1 MACGVRVFGRVPIR
15 RAVAAKRDS
24 TSLAGPQMHPLRADL
39 YAFFAFAAL
48 RLFDRIDRV
57 KMRATSIG
65 HDVILAAPD
74 ERKQLRLILRRQPRR
89 LASRS
94 PRERRQ
100 PRTLQASSF
109 PIGTEIAPAASLGLS
124 DRLASVRYQS

>member
-1 MACGVRVFGRVPIR
+1 MLPWLCGRDDGMSRGVRVFAGVPIR

-39 YAFFAFAAL
+39 YAFFAFTAL
-48 RLFDRIDRV
+48 RRFDRLDRV

-74 ERKQLRLILRRQPRR
+74 ERTQLRSILRRQRR
-89 LASRS
+89 
-94 PRERRQ
+94 RR
-100 PRTLQASSF
+100 A
-109 PIGTEIAPAASLGLS
+109 
-124 DRLASVRYQS
+124 